1 MPLHGTVRKTL
12 LQVGKITKKCFNFA
26 TNLEILSKDAV
37 FTSFY
42 HLLPL
47 FVRNDCH
54 YLGALFLHA
63 PIHTARQYQLH

>member
-1 MPLHGTVRKTL
+1 MPLHSTVRKTL

-42 HLLPL
+42 HLLSL
-47 FVRNDCH
+47 FVRDDSH
-54 YLGALFLHA
+54 HLGTLFLHT
-63 PIHTARQYQLH
+63 PVHTTRQHQLH